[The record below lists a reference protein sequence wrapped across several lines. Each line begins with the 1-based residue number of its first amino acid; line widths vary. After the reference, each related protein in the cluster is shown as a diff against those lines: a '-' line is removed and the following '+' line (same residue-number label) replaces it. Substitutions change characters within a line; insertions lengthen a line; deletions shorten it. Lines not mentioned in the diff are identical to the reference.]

1 MTGLKFV
8 IAMLV
13 IIDQLFKIWAYNVTA
28 MGDFTLIPGV
38 FKISYVENTGAAFN
52 LFAGSRW
59 PLVIITAVLLA
70 AIAYL
75 IFSQKITEDTVVSGL
90 CLILSGG
97 FSNMFDRL
105 IKGYVVDCLDFTP
118 LINFPVFNFA
128 DICVVMGAAMLIYYV
143 AIEEPRKKA
152 AEKTEA

>member
-59 PLVIITAVLLA
+59 PLVIVTAALLA